1 MKPFLAFAVI
11 LVKELKMME
20 TGKVL
25 SGLSYLSVFFA
36 GIIFPLIVYF
46 VAEDKRAQEHAKKA
60 LLSHLIVLIP
70 VCLTFVTFIIEASN
84 NAEFPVLFIISIILT
99 ILTSLIVTVW
109 NIIKGIKVFTSEH
122 F

>member
-1 MKPFLAFAVI
+1 
-11 LVKELKMME
+11 ME

-46 VAEDKRAQEHAKKA
+46 VAEDKRAKEHAKKA

-70 VCLTFVTFIIEASN
+70 VCITFVTFIIEASN